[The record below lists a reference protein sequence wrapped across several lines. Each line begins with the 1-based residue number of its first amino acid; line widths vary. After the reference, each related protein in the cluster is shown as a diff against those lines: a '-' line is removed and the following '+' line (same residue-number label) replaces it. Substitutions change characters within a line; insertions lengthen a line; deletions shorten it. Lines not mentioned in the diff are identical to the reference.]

1 MNQAYNEGEDMTD
14 EELECALNRA
24 GKQFFLNNIEEILH
38 WKGSNKELA
47 IKIHKSW
54 NPKITLNSTKTRIST
69 IRRIIKNRKIK
80 ESLEKIKNSQKVN
93 KQCLEA
99 SNIASQLLKNIKQ
112 LLLKFYFKEDNN
124 QH

>member
-1 MNQAYNEGEDMTD
+1 M
-14 EELECALNRA
+14 
-24 GKQFFLNNIEEILH
+24 H

-93 KQCLEA
+93 KQRLEA
-99 SNIASQLLKNIKQ
+99 SNIASQLLKNIK
-112 LLLKFYFKEDNN
+112 
-124 QH
+124 